1 MKAKES
7 LPESREELIEMMAKG
22 FEPKFLPFWGHQV
35 SPDGKITKSC
45 FSQWYPAVFEI
56 NGVEYR
62 TAEHYMMAEKARLFE
77 DPERFEQI
85 LGAKSPYQAK
95 KLGRMVKGYDDQLW
109 KKHRFDIVVK
119 GNIEKFNQNPELAQY
134 LINTNQRILVEASP
148 VDRIWGIGLA
158 ADDQRALKPAE
169 WRGPNLLGFALIKV
183 REQIKQ

>member
-1 MKAKES
+1 
-7 LPESREELIEMMAKG
+7 
-22 FEPKFLPFWGHQV
+22 
-35 SPDGKITKSC
+35 
-45 FSQWYPAVFEI
+45 
-56 NGVEYR
+56 
-62 TAEHYMMAEKARLFE
+62 MAEKARLFE

-109 KKHRFDIVVK
+109 KKHRFDIVLK

-169 WRGPNLLGFALIKV
+169 WRGPNLLGFALIKA